1 MYFCSLLESVFFYF
15 FTETPTMWRRNR
27 HFSFRQ
33 NQQPCDDQLMMTF
46 WLLFGRLWRIDTY
59 CTTPSPHYISQYM
72 FMIVYGD
79 IPLALR
85 PQKYGTSNSA
95 RAIDI
100 PRKRSPYHALQ
111 LSGSQNGFLKE
122 EGHVA
127 WMAVLVFL
135 GVLSQIRINLYTW
148 VCVRWIVYFFLCETD
163 QFKI

>member
-1 MYFCSLLESVFFYF
+1 
-15 FTETPTMWRRNR
+15 
-27 HFSFRQ
+27 
-33 NQQPCDDQLMMTF
+33 
-46 WLLFGRLWRIDTY
+46 
-59 CTTPSPHYISQYM
+59 M

-85 PQKYGTSNSA
+85 LQKCGTSNSA

-111 LSGSQNGFLKE
+111 FSGSQNGFLKE

-135 GVLSQIRINLYTW
+135 G
-148 VCVRWIVYFFLCETD
+148 F
-163 QFKI
+163 

>member
-1 MYFCSLLESVFFYF
+1 
-15 FTETPTMWRRNR
+15 
-27 HFSFRQ
+27 
-33 NQQPCDDQLMMTF
+33 
-46 WLLFGRLWRIDTY
+46 
-59 CTTPSPHYISQYM
+59 M

-85 PQKYGTSNSA
+85 PQKCGTSNSA

-111 LSGSQNGFLKE
+111 FSGSQNGFLKE

-135 GVLSQIRINLYTW
+135 RVLSQIHVLHLYTW
-148 VCVRWIVYFFLCETD
+148 VCVR
-163 QFKI
+163 